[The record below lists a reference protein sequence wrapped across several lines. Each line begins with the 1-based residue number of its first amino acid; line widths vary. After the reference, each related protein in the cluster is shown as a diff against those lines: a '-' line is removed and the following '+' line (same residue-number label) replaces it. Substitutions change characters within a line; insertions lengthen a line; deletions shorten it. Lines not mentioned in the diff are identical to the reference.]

1 MTENWRGQNGEILYI
16 FIRVGV
22 DYGSVCVCVWH
33 LLAGLGERTHTDVE
47 AVAVDALGVGA
58 AQRSQTVA
66 DQHLGGNRRSGRI
79 IRDQTGRKEKGK
91 KDVES

>member
-1 MTENWRGQNGEILYI
+1 MERFYI
-16 FIRVGV
+16 FSYVLV
-22 DYGSVCVCVWH
+22 WTTEVCVCVCVWH